1 MKVAFLYYE
10 HIMVQ
15 QFCTLTQKSLNF
27 KGFSCFWGKKY
38 IPFTIAPFLRAFVLE
53 PVTFS
58 CHALRDK
65 IPRKVGRHL
74 VQIMV

>member
-1 MKVAFLYYE
+1 MPL
-10 HIMVQ
+10 I
-15 QFCTLTQKSLNF
+15 F
-27 KGFSCFWGKKY
+27 KGFCVFMGKKHT
-38 IPFTIAPFLRAFVLE
+38 PFTIAHFLEPFGLE

-65 IPRKVGRHL
+65 FPCSVGRYL